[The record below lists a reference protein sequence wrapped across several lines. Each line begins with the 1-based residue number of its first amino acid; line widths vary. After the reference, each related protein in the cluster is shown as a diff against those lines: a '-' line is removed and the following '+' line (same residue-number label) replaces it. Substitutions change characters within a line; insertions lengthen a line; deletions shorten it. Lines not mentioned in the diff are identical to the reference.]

1 MTELLELSRHESK
14 DSYGKWRKMFRTVE
28 TMTGKQVYTDDE
40 FINIGFK
47 NNHHYDE
54 SVINAPIT
62 YQGNAVGVIT
72 DIDNTYVFGI
82 LRTDILP
89 EISVDTHKVVSF
101 ELHSSQKDNESSD
114 VEIRCSNVGMKA
126 GSWQC
131 NFCLMKNKCG
141 ALSQV
146 KKKSK

>member
-1 MTELLELSRHESK
+1 MVINPEIYMGNGE
-14 DSYGKWRKMFRTVE
+14 KMFRTVE
-28 TMTGKQVYTDDE
+28 TMTEKQVYTDDE

-82 LRTDILP
+82 LRADILP
-89 EISVDTHKVVSF
+89 EISVDTHKAVSF
-101 ELHSSQKDNESSD
+101 EIHNSQKDNKSSD

-131 NFCLMKNKCG
+131 NFCLIKNKCG

-146 KKKSK
+146 KKRSK

>member
-1 MTELLELSRHESK
+1 
-14 DSYGKWRKMFRTVE
+14 MFREVK
-28 TMTGKQVYTDDE
+28 TMTGKSVYTDNE

-47 NNHHYDE
+47 NNHHYDK
-54 SVINAPIT
+54 SAINAPIT

-72 DIDNTYVFGI
+72 DVDDAYVFGI
-82 LRTDILP
+82 LHTDILP

-101 ELHSSQKDNESSD
+101 ELHSSYKDDKSSD
-114 VEIRCSNVGMKA
+114 VEIRCSNVGIKA

-141 ALSQV
+141 ALSEV
-146 KKKSK
+146 KKRSK